1 MLSLLTCK
9 SQKTALMSRTT
20 DSPKEKTEAGEECF
34 EIVVSV
40 VFCVRVKIETTKH
53 LRGLSC
59 TSHTYIFMDI
69 MEVQE
74 QFKEYEIYLHAD
86 DGVDEEEHGDE

>member
-1 MLSLLTCK
+1 MLYLLTSK

-53 LRGLSC
+53 L
-59 TSHTYIFMDI
+59 HVHHIHIFMDI
-69 MEVQE
+69 MEDQE
-74 QFKEYEIYLHAD
+74 PFKEYATYLHAD